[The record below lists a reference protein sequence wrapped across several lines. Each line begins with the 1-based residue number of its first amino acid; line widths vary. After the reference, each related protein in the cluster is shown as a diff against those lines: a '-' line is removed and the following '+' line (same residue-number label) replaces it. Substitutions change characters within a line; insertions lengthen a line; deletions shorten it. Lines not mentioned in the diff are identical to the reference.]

1 MLRRIDFCWFG
12 WREKEEGGGGEA
24 QEKDDQLE
32 PVMDKRGGSMGRG
45 EGSKE
50 RERKRERGGD
60 NMAVRPAGNTVVL
73 L

>member
-1 MLRRIDFCWFG
+1 MIFAGSGGARKRK
-12 WREKEEGGGGEA
+12 REEGRVA

>member
-1 MLRRIDFCWFG
+1 M
-12 WREKEEGGGGEA
+12 A

-32 PVMDKRGGSMGRG
+32 PVIDKRGGSMGRG